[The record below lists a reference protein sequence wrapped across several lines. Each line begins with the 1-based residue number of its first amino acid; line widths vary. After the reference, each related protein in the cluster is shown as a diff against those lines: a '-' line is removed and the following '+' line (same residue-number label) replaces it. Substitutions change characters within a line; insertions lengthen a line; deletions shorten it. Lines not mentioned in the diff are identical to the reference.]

1 MFRVGFG
8 FDAHPFEEGKPLILA
23 GVRVD
28 FPKGLKGHSDGDVVL
43 HSITDAFLSAM
54 GEQDIGQLFPDTDPK
69 WKNADSVIFLKT
81 ALEKLHEKGYRI
93 VNVDCTFGGRP
104 AKDRTHQRKAHRKLS
119 QAFGCGKGSG
129 FPKGQ
134 KKGGVLPRGGHSL
147 FLCGLGA
154 DVLRFYKEVEVRW
167 RQ

>member
-43 HSITDAFLSAM
+43 HSITDALLSAI
-54 GEQDIGQLFPDTDPK
+54 GEQDIGQFFPDTDPR

-93 VNVDCTFGGRP
+93 VNVDCTLVADQPKIAPIKERLIENL
-104 AKDRTHQRKAHRKLS
+104 AKLLGVERDQVSLKGKRREGLCQEEGIACFCVVLVQR
-119 QAFGCGKGSG
+119 
-129 FPKGQ
+129 
-134 KKGGVLPRGGHSL
+134 
-147 FLCGLGA
+147 
-154 DVLRFYKEVEVRW
+154 Y
-167 RQ
+167 

>member
-28 FPKGLKGHSDGDVVL
+28 FPKGLKGHSDGDVIL
-43 HSITDAFLSAM
+43 HSITDALLSAM
-54 GEQDIGQLFPDTDPK
+54 GEQDIGQLFPDTDPR

-93 VNVDCTFGGRP
+93 VNVDCTLVADQPKIAPIKERLIENL
-104 AKDRTHQRKAHRKLS
+104 AKLLGVERNQVSLK
-119 QAFGCGKGSG
+119 GKRREG
-129 FPKGQ
+129 FCQEEGIACFCV
-134 KKGGVLPRGGHSL
+134 VL
-147 FLCGLGA
+147 
-154 DVLRFYKEVEVRW
+154 VQMY
-167 RQ
+167 